1 MPSVFSRARAAASNL
16 GTGLAGIRRMKKPDF
31 SSVDADMRGKVCVVT
46 GANSGIGKE
55 TALSLAAMGATVA
68 LICRSESRGTE
79 ALNEIRKRSG
89 NDAVSL
95 VVADFSSQRQ
105 VRDAAA
111 AILER
116 FDRLDV
122 LVNNAGVTPWERRV
136 TAEGGLELIFAVNH
150 LAPFLLTNLLLE
162 RLKASAPA
170 RIVTVSSGAHRRV
183 ALDFNDLQNEQN
195 YVPFDVYS
203 QSKLANVYFTY
214 ELARRL
220 EGTGVTANCLHPGV
234 VSTALFRH
242 LPPFLGFAVA
252 LARPLLLT
260 PAQGADTTVY
270 LAAGREVG
278 EVSGRYFERRKA
290 VESSPNSYDTD
301 AARRLWEI
309 SEALTARSESASD
322 G

>member
-1 MPSVFSRARAAASNL
+1 MDTSGMIPIHDGYQHGHSTRIPGKQAGVAGSVRHRL
-16 GTGLAGIRRMKKPDF
+16 P
-31 SSVDADMRGKVCVVT
+31 
-46 GANSGIGKE
+46 
-55 TALSLAAMGATVA
+55 
-68 LICRSESRGTE
+68 
-79 ALNEIRKRSG
+79 RSG

-162 RLKASAPA
+162 RLKESAPS
-170 RIVTVSSGAHRRV
+170 RVVTVSSGAHRRV
-183 ALDFNDLQNEQN
+183 ALDFDDLQNERH

-242 LPPFLGFAVA
+242 LPPFLGFAVK

-260 PAQGADTTVY
+260 PAQGADTAVY

-290 VESSPNSYDTD
+290 VESSPNSYDAE
-301 AARRLWEI
+301 AARRLWEV
-309 SEALTARSESASD
+309 SEALTAQSGGASD